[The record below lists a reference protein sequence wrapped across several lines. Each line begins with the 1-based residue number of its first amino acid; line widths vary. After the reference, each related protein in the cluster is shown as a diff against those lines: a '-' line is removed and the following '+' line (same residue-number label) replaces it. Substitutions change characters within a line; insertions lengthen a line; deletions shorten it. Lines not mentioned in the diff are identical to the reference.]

1 MKDSILDRVN
11 REGLFKGTFGQRP
24 EGSEGMSL

>member
-1 MKDSILDRVN
+1 MRDSILDRVN
-11 REGLFKGTFGQRP
+11 REGLSEVVFGQRP